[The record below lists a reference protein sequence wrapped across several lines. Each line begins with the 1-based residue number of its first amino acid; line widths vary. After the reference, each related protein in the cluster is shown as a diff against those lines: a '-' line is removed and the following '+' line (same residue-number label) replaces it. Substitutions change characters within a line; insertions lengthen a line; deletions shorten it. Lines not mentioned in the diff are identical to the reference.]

1 MRPNKGIDIP
11 LLISVILLVVIG
23 IIMVFSS
30 SYSYALIHNH
40 DGAHYLK
47 RVLLWSVLGAGAL
60 VFCSYCPYRLWAR
73 FSNAIMVVA
82 LMTLVAVLTP
92 LGKEVNHAQRWLEIA
107 GINIMPSEIAKVA
120 IIIYMAAI
128 MEKNKYKLKNFR
140 EGFAP
145 HLIMG
150 GIVFV
155 LVYQQPD
162 FSTGLIILSMMMMML
177 FVSGVN
183 MVYYTGILFSGTAL
197 AASALIYIFMSG
209 QGYKARRLVAYID
222 PWSDPLDAGLQ
233 TVQSL
238 LAIGSGGLAG
248 RGIGRS
254 IQKHLYL
261 PEPQNDFIFAIIGE
275 EVGFIGAS
283 IVVLLF
289 GVYIWRGTC
298 IAINAPDMFSCLT
311 ATGIT
316 SMIAIQVIVNVG
328 VATSL
333 LPVTG
338 IPLPFISYGG
348 SSLLMMLACTG
359 ILLNISR
366 YSEIQGG

>member
-1 MRPNKGIDIP
+1 MKSNQGIDIP
-11 LLISVILLVVIG
+11 LLTATILLVVVG

-30 SYSYALIHNH
+30 SYTYALSSNG

-47 RVLLWSVLGAGAL
+47 RVLMWASLGAIAL
-60 VFCSYCPYRLWAR
+60 VFCTICPYRIWAR
-73 FSNAIMVVA
+73 FANLIMAVA
-82 LMTLVAVLTP
+82 LILLVVVITP
-92 LGKEVNHAQRWLEIA
+92 AGKEVNFAQRWIEVGAIT
-107 GINIMPSEIAKVA
+107 IMPSEIAKVA
-120 IIIYMAAI
+120 VIIFMAAT
-128 MEKNKYKLKNFR
+128 MEKNKYRVKSFQD
-140 EGFAP
+140 GFVP
-145 HLIMG
+145 HLLIG
-150 GIVFV
+150 GVVFA

-162 FSTGLIILSMMMMML
+162 FSTGLIIVSIMMVML

-183 MVYYTGILFSGTAL
+183 MIHFGAFLIAGITSVVAAL
-197 AASALIYIFMSG
+197 GYILLSG
-209 QGYKARRLVAYID
+209 QGYKTRRLVAYLD
-222 PWSDPLDAGLQ
+222 PWADPMDAGLQ

-238 LAIGSGGLAG
+238 LAIGSGGVAG

-275 EVGFIGAS
+275 EVGFIGATL
-283 IVVLLF
+283 VLLLF
-289 GVYIWRGTC
+289 AIFIWRGAC
-298 IAINAPDMFSCLT
+298 IAMSAPDLFSCLA

-316 SMIAIQVIVNVG
+316 SMVGIQVIVNVG

-348 SSLLMMLACTG
+348 NALLMLMACSG
-359 ILLNISR
+359 IMLNISK
-366 YSEIQGG
+366 YSGKQGG

>member
-1 MRPNKGIDIP
+1 MKANKGIDIP
-11 LLISVILLVVIG
+11 LLTATILLVVVG

-30 SYSYALIHNH
+30 SYTYALSNTG

-47 RVLLWSVLGAGAL
+47 RVLMWAALGTIAL
-60 VFCSYCPYRLWAR
+60 TFCSAFPYRIWAK
-73 FSNAIMVVA
+73 FSNLIMLAALILLVV
-82 LMTLVAVLTP
+82 VLTSA
-92 LGKEVNHAQRWLEIA
+92 GKEVNYAQRWIEVG
-107 GINIMPSEIAKVA
+107 GITIMPSELAKAAV
-120 IIIYMAAI
+120 IFYMAAT
-128 MEKNKYKLKNFR
+128 MEKNKHRIKTFR
-140 EGFAP
+140 YGCVP
-145 HLIMG
+145 HLLIG
-150 GIVFV
+150 GIVFA

-162 FSTGLIILSMMMMML
+162 FSTGLIIVSIMMIML

-183 MVYYTGILFSGTAL
+183 MIHFAGLSVMGVGSVVAAL
-197 AASALIYIFMSG
+197 GYIFISG
-209 QGYKARRLVAYID
+209 QGYKARRLIAYMD
-222 PWSDPLDAGLQ
+222 PWADPMDAGLQ

-238 LAIGSGGLAG
+238 LAIGSGGVAG

-275 EVGFIGAS
+275 EVGFFGATL
-283 IVVLLF
+283 VLLLF
-289 GVYIWRGTC
+289 AIFIWRGAC
-298 IAINAPDMFSCLT
+298 IAMSAPDVFSCLT

-316 SMIAIQVIVNVG
+316 SMVAIQVIVNVG

-348 SSLLMMLACTG
+348 SALLVMMACTG
-359 ILLNISR
+359 IMLNISK
-366 YSEIQGG
+366 YTGIQGG